1 MSTKQFII
9 LILVQSILLVGAVGG
24 VWFVGQSHDSD
35 TAGGEMDENG
45 RVALADPIY
54 YPIEEPF
61 VVNVPD
67 GRSVRFL
74 QIQIELMTREE
85 GVIPL
90 VEQFL
95 PRIRN
100 DLILLF
106 SSITKESVTIESD
119 RLGIQSKALD
129 TVNAVLMAE
138 AGKAGVEAVYFTKFV
153 MQ

>member
-24 VWFVGQSHDSD
+24 VWMLGQGQDCG
-35 TAGGEMDENG
+35 TGGAMAESGHAPM
-45 RVALADPIY
+45 ADPIY

-67 GRSVRFL
+67 GRQVRFL

-85 GVIPL
+85 GVVPM

-119 RLGIQSKALD
+119 RLSIQGKALD

-138 AGKAGVEAVYFTKFV
+138 AGKAGIEAVYFTKFV